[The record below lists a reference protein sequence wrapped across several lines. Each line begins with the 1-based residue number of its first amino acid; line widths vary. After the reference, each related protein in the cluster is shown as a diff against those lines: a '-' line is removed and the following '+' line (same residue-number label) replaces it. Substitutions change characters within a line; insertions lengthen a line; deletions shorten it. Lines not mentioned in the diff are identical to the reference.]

1 MRARTSNSRPGP
13 SSWAAA
19 RRTTATPP
27 ASSSNAP
34 PRPTERV
41 TICSTVTTWRG
52 SMTQPVAVT
61 ATMSAAI
68 DRSCFVILTKS
79 ARSSASSTRRGLPVG
94 VGNGL
99 TDANQHCSQR
109 PTFGSALRTLCA
121 TSTSQSRRPMKSRP
135 ERSSSADRR
144 QPGRRSSAA
153 FARPAGGSKASNA
166 RSAAASASSMRRS
179 NSAANC
185 QPASPCS
192 ARLFPSS
199 APPTR
204 VATAAAW
211 LSFDSSARASSA
223 TCTPSSS
230 ADAFGSSRPIVRMSL
245 KPITGA
251 FSNDEIHAPPACG
264 TGDGVRS
271 TRQARADFWPSSVV
285 HSCRPSLPRSARNTT
300 PASPKRPSTRW
311 QVPTSVLV
319 GIRLTYPG
327 RAPG

>member
-1 MRARTSNSRPGP
+1 MGRGASHDGDAAGIELERATEADRARHDLLDRHDLARQHDAAGCGHGDHVGRDRQVVLRHPDEVR
-13 SSWAAA
+13 AIEREFDAARAA
-19 RRTTATPP
+19 RRRGQRLDRREPALLAEADLRVGAAHALRDVDVPVAQADEIAAGAKQFGRPTTA
-27 ASSSNAP
+27 
-34 PRPTERV
+34 
-41 TICSTVTTWRG
+41 
-52 SMTQPVAVT
+52 
-61 ATMSAAI
+61 
-68 DRSCFVILTKS
+68 
-79 ARSSASSTRRGLPVG
+79 
-94 VGNGL
+94 
-99 TDANQHCSQR
+99 
-109 PTFGSALRTLCA
+109 GSAQLRSVRT
-121 TSTSQSRRPMKSRP
+121 
-135 ERSSSADRR
+135 
-144 QPGRRSSAA
+144 
-153 FARPAGGSKASNA
+153 PAGGSKASNA